1 MGISGESTVESR
13 FFEPPWEKQIV
24 LSGGLE
30 KGVKLQYFTGEGK
43 LSLVPII
50 RNFKKLRVR
59 EVGIYSILTRSVIL
73 FAA

>member
-24 LSGGLE
+24 LSGGLG
-30 KGVKLQYFTGEGK
+30 KGVKLQCCTGEEK

-50 RNFKKLRVR
+50 RNFKKPRMR
-59 EVGIYSILTRSVIL
+59 EIGIYSILTRSVIL